1 MERTTQNERIMR
13 HLAMFGS
20 ITAAEAMKEYGIMRL
35 ASRIHEL
42 KRDGVA
48 IVKETRK
55 AKNRFGEPVSFAVY
69 SWRNR

>member
-1 MERTTQNERIMR
+1 MR

-20 ITAAEAMKEYGIMRL
+20 ITAAEAMQEYGIMRL